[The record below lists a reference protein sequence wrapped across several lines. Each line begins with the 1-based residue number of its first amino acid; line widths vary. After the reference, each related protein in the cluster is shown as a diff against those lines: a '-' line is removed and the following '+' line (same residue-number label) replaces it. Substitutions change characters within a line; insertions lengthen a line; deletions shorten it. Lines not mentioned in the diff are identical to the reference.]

1 MVVTELSSSL
11 DGLFQVMYLI
21 IGLVLIYIMI
31 HTFRFIRIY
40 LKYKHI
46 PGYVSFF
53 PSIIDSL
60 MHGDPM
66 FVYYGYL
73 CSMQAFTKHP
83 NAAMI
88 KVQQGSE
95 IFFTIA
101 RDKEMIKDVLVRK
114 YKSIGKGEL
123 LAPVGLFGAN
133 LFSAD
138 SNNPLWKKHRTLA
151 NPVFSNSSHLRNV
164 FRVTMEELAKMI
176 PYWTKYNDS
185 DSNGNIRNVNTT
197 QELKSITLSIIN
209 RVAFD
214 FNIEIFDK
222 NPEHRDEVHGW
233 ISDLLVGL
241 LYKFVFPEWLFEY
254 VPFGI
259 FKRFK
264 DAKNRFRE
272 TAMKMILKKTKEY
285 ENDNQVKEDEDL
297 LSLLLKSSNNGKLTE
312 EERLTNDE
320 LVSAIFIIFFAGF
333 ETSSNSLNF
342 MLRLLATRP
351 EIQEKLIEE
360 IDNEIPSMDS
370 IKFEDVTEKLP
381 YLTSFIKEAFRAKPI
396 VGDTT
401 RIITKKGGETIGG
414 QILEEGTVVNVG
426 IYAHH
431 KLSHNNAM
439 DDFKFDRFCI
449 PNNIE
454 KGTMGNL
461 SIDFQKEDLITFS
474 IGPRDCIGRR
484 MALIEIKL
492 ILVYLLK
499 QYRIKVPEHLKEQ
512 QSNIKE
518 TYIITRTVLEPFIFD
533 YEKRV

>member
-1 MVVTELSSSL
+1 
-11 DGLFQVMYLI
+11 
-21 IGLVLIYIMI
+21 
-31 HTFRFIRIY
+31 
-40 LKYKHI
+40 
-46 PGYVSFF
+46 
-53 PSIIDSL
+53 
-60 MHGDPM
+60 
-66 FVYYGYL
+66 
-73 CSMQAFTKHP
+73 
-83 NAAMI
+83 
-88 KVQQGSE
+88 
-95 IFFTIA
+95 
-101 RDKEMIKDVLVRK
+101 
-114 YKSIGKGEL
+114 
-123 LAPVGLFGAN
+123 
-133 LFSAD
+133 
-138 SNNPLWKKHRTLA
+138 
-151 NPVFSNSSHLRNV
+151 
-164 FRVTMEELAKMI
+164 MI
-176 PYWTKYNDS
+176 PYWTKYYDS

-285 ENDNQVKEDEDL
+285 ENANQVKEDEDL

-370 IKFEDVTEKLP
+370 IK
-381 YLTSFIKEAFRAKPI
+381 SKESLI
-396 VGDTT
+396 NLN
-401 RIITKKGGETIGG
+401 
-414 QILEEGTVVNVG
+414 ILQ
-426 IYAHH
+426 H
-431 KLSHNNAM
+431 
-439 DDFKFDRFCI
+439 
-449 PNNIE
+449 
-454 KGTMGNL
+454 
-461 SIDFQKEDLITFS
+461 SI
-474 IGPRDCIGRR
+474 
-484 MALIEIKL
+484 
-492 ILVYLLK
+492 
-499 QYRIKVPEHLKEQ
+499 
-512 QSNIKE
+512 
-518 TYIITRTVLEPFIFD
+518 
-533 YEKRV
+533 